1 MGLHGGAVLVV
12 HMSHSPL
19 TLTHLMHEYDDDI
32 PWNSVPLRG
41 FDVAR
46 RVGDN

>member
-1 MGLHGGAVLVV
+1 
-12 HMSHSPL
+12 MSHSPL
-19 TLTHLMHEYDDDI
+19 TLTHPMHEYDDDI